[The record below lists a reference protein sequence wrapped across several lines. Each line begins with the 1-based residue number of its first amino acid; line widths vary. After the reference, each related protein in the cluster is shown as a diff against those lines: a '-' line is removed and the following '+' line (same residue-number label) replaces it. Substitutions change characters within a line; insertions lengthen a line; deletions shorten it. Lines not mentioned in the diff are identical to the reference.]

1 MTCVSPTEQYQPSDS
16 GKRTDIVWHGF
27 GVDAYSISPAISSV
41 KGAHR
46 VTNNNWGTPPNAP
59 ASSTS
64 TKRNAVIAAAIL
76 GIIALAAGITWAIA
90 SPGNSDTAS
99 NSATASFT
107 PETTPETAVDQA
119 TESTTP
125 TTKKNYTFVDDPE
138 YTREQKCGE
147 MADAFRDKI
156 DNPMTV
162 FCDDDWLLL
171 AQENSSLYYL
181 HSWAGNSWIPHEAD
195 GEFSDSH
202 MDCYDRKELIED
214 GLPEQYVDDVPLC
227 SSEELAAADQ
237 EKELKPGYLG
247 DLCDGSYILIV
258 DSVLVPYGELRTP
271 YVDQALAQHPGAK
284 SMPGLACN
292 SLRSEVD
299 GKEVFAIYYDAG
311 HSVDEVCKL
320 KARYGGNARSLNNDA
335 DFSDPC

>member
-1 MTCVSPTEQYQPSDS
+1 MTDNNSWGAPPSSP
-16 GKRTDIVWHGF
+16 
-27 GVDAYSISPAISSV
+27 SPA
-41 KGAHR
+41 
-46 VTNNNWGTPPNAP
+46 TAP
-59 ASSTS
+59 
-64 TKRNAVIAAAIL
+64 KRIAVIIAAIV
-76 GIIALAAGITWAIA
+76 GIIALTAGITWAIA
-90 SPGNSDTAS
+90 ANTNSTPSSDSAAASSPEAAPSEQIPS
-99 NSATASFT
+99 SE
-107 PETTPETAVDQA
+107 ETTE
-119 TESTTP
+119 

-258 DSVLVPYGELRTP
+258 DSVLVPYVELRTP

>member
-1 MTCVSPTEQYQPSDS
+1 M
-16 GKRTDIVWHGF
+16 
-27 GVDAYSISPAISSV
+27 
-41 KGAHR
+41 
-46 VTNNNWGTPPNAP
+46 TNNSWGTPPTQAAP
-59 ASSTS
+59 TNSA
-64 TKRNAVIAAAIL
+64 KRIGIIIAALVGVIAL
-76 GIIALAAGITWAIA
+76 TAGITWAIA
-90 SPGNSDTAS
+90 ANINSDSSSDSAAASLTTESSPDDATSENSTA
-99 NSATASFT
+99 TE
-107 PETTPETAVDQA
+107 ET
-119 TESTTP
+119 TEST
-125 TTKKNYTFVDDPE
+125 KRKYKIVEGPE
-138 YTREQKCGE
+138 YTKDQKCGE

-156 DNPMTV
+156 DNPMTI

-195 GEFSDSH
+195 GEYADSH
-202 MDCYDRKELIED
+202 MDCYDREALLED

-237 EKELKPGYLG
+237 EEELKPGYLG

-271 YVDQALAQHPGAK
+271 HVDQALAQHPGAK

-299 GKEVFAIYYDAG
+299 GKEVFAIYYDTG
-311 HSVDEVCKL
+311 HSVDKVCEL
-320 KARYGGNARSLNNDA
+320 KAQYGGNARSLNNNA
-335 DFSDPC
+335 DFTDPC